1 MKKFRARSPG
11 YVNQPP
17 PDLGPVVLWVR
28 GSFIL
33 MGDTICRNLARKKIK
48 GINKEQ
54 PLTLMVNRK
63 TDKKRV
69 VLGMSGGVDSSVA
82 ALLLKRQGYE
92 VVGLF
97 MKNWDE
103 SDENGDC
110 MATYEYQDV
119 VRVAEQIGIS
129 YYSVN
134 FVDEY
139 WDRVFTYFLDEYRAG
154 RTPNPDVMCNKE
166 IKFKA
171 FLDHARKM
179 GADYI
184 ATGHYAR
191 LEEEGDYRRLLRGV
205 DPVKDQTYFLN
216 ALSQEQLRDV
226 IFPLG
231 NMQKEEVRRIAKEE
245 GLATAEKKDSV
256 GICFI
261 GDRDLKKFLS
271 KYLPARPGDIK
282 RLNGEVVGS
291 HDGLM
296 YYTLGQRRGLG
307 IGGNGE
313 PWYVVGKDVEN
324 NVLFAEQGNDH
335 PALFCWGLSASDV
348 NWIREEIPSLPLN
361 CEVQYR
367 YNQDA
372 LPARVEQHPS
382 GKGLVVWFESPQRAV
397 APGQAIVFY
406 DGDECLGGGIIEETF
421 DRREDLEKDDKTR
434 DDRYIGTVQHYAVRS
449 SE

>member
-1 MKKFRARSPG
+1 MTGKKE
-11 YVNQPP
+11 N
-17 PDLGPVVLWVR
+17 
-28 GSFIL
+28 
-33 MGDTICRNLARKKIK
+33 
-48 GINKEQ
+48 
-54 PLTLMVNRK
+54 
-63 TDKKRV
+63 KRV
-69 VLGMSGGVDSSVA
+69 VVGMSGGVDSSVA
-82 ALLLKRQGYE
+82 ALMLKRQGYD

-119 VRVAEQIGIS
+119 VRVAEQIGIP

-139 WDRVFTYFLDEYRAG
+139 WDRVFTYFLEEYKAG

-171 FLDHARKM
+171 FLERAQQM

-191 LEEEGDYRRLLRGV
+191 LVDEEDHRRLLRGV

-216 ALSQEQLRDV
+216 ALSQEQLQDV

-231 NMQKEEVRRIAKEE
+231 DMQKEEVRQIAKDE
-245 GLATAEKKDSV
+245 GLATADKKDSV

-261 GDRDLKKFLS
+261 GERDLKKFLS
-271 KYLPARPGDIK
+271 NYLPAQAGDIK
-282 RLNGEVVGS
+282 RLNGEKVGR

-313 PWYVVGKDVEN
+313 PWYVVGKDVESN
-324 NVLFAEQGNDH
+324 ILYAEQGNDH
-335 PALFCWGLSASDV
+335 PALFCWGLRASDT
-348 NWIREEIPSLPLN
+348 NWIKGVEPELPMN
-361 CEVQYR
+361 CQLQYR
-367 YNQDA
+367 YNQQA
-372 LPARVEQHPS
+372 LNGRVEKHPT
-382 GKGLVVWFESPQRAV
+382 GDGLVVWFESPQRAV

-406 DGDECLGGGIIEETF
+406 DGPECMGGGIIEETY
-421 DRREDLEKDDKTR
+421 DRKEDPKREKNKEH
-434 DDRYIGTVQHYAVRS
+434 DRYIGTVQHYAVRKP
-449 SE
+449 E